1 MPSTGRGDAGS
12 AWEGLRALGSELERE
27 IAGEVGFDEWTR
39 MLYSTDA
46 SIYRIMPLGVVFPKT
61 EDDVAATVALCTRYG
76 FPMLPR
82 GSGTSLAGQTVGE
95 AVVIDFSRYMDGVVR
110 FEPESGSISV
120 QPGIYLGSMNLK
132 VAGSG
137 LMFGPDPASAEHA
150 TVGGVMGNNGTGA
163 HSILYGMAGDHLRSV
178 SVILADGTRAVF
190 EEVSWSE
197 AHRRG
202 GLPVPGTPG
211 STAGGPRA
219 APPPVDLHS
228 SIYRE
233 IIRIALDHADAIQ
246 EAFPKTWR
254 RVGGYALDAFQP
266 EKPLNLS
273 RLIAGS
279 EGTLCT
285 IVEAELGLVPMPS
298 GTSLAVLSFDS
309 MLSSLATVPALL
321 AEAPSAVELM
331 DSMLMGLCRR
341 HPDYSRRLTFVE
353 GEPEALLV
361 VEVYGESEAER
372 AAHLERLERTARDAA
387 EGPFGVLYFHDQAE
401 QANIWAVRN
410 AGLGLLM
417 SKRGDHKPI
426 PFVEDTAVPPERL
439 RDYIADVLRVLHD
452 HETPAAFYAHAS
464 AGCLHI
470 RPLINLKDP
479 PEVAKMAS
487 ISEAVLELVLQYSGA
502 MAGEHGD
509 GLARSALNPRIYGN
523 EVYGLF
529 ERVKDTF
536 DPEGLMNPGKIVRAP
551 AMTDSLRFGPDYR
564 TAPVATFFDFTA
576 DGGFA
581 RAVEMCSGSG
591 ECLKIGT
598 GTMCPSFMATKDEK
612 NSTRGRANSLRA
624 VLSGAVS
631 SKGMEDERLHETL
644 DLCLEC
650 KACKT
655 ECPSQVDMT
664 RLKTEF
670 LAHYYKAR
678 GTPLR
683 VRLFGNIDRLNR
695 IGSMTAPLSNWL
707 AASYPVRWLL
717 DRVLGV
723 DMRHSMPTFHRRT
736 LEKQYA
742 RSGRGPRA
750 SDVSEPARGTVW
762 LLPDTFT
769 NYNDPGIGMAAVRLL
784 RAAGYQVRLLPMP
797 GGSSGRA
804 MLSKGMIK
812 QAREVARANLEV
824 WAPLVAVGIP
834 ILGLEPSELLTLRDE
849 YPVLVPGKA
858 ADAVAGAA
866 LILEEWLAGMEDEL
880 GPALQFRSPRDYDE
894 AHLLVHGHCHLKAL
908 VGMEPLLTVL
918 GWLPQTEVKEVDSGC
933 CGMAGSFGFEKE
945 HYDLSM
951 AIGAQRLF
959 PAIEGLNGRGT
970 VVAPGTSCRQQIRDA
985 TGREPLHPVEVLAG
999 RLVN

>member
-1 MPSTGRGDAGS
+1 
-12 AWEGLRALGSELERE
+12 
-27 IAGEVGFDEWTR
+27 
-39 MLYSTDA
+39 
-46 SIYRIMPLGVVFPKT
+46 
-61 EDDVAATVALCTRYG
+61 
-76 FPMLPR
+76 
-82 GSGTSLAGQTVGE
+82 
-95 AVVIDFSRYMDGVVR
+95 
-110 FEPESGSISV
+110 
-120 QPGIYLGSMNLK
+120 
-132 VAGSG
+132 
-137 LMFGPDPASAEHA
+137 
-150 TVGGVMGNNGTGA
+150 
-163 HSILYGMAGDHLRSV
+163 
-178 SVILADGTRAVF
+178 VILADGTRAVF

-219 APPPVDLHS
+219 APSPVNLHS

-266 EKPLNLS
+266 DKPLNLS

-298 GTSLAVLSFDS
+298 GTSLAVLSFDN

-341 HPDYSRRLTFVE
+341 HPDYSRRLNFVE

-624 VLSGAVS
+624 VLSGAIS
-631 SKGMEDERLHETL
+631 SKGMEDEAEPHRLR
-644 DLCLEC
+644 D
-650 KACKT
+650 
-655 ECPSQVDMT
+655 
-664 RLKTEF
+664 
-670 LAHYYKAR
+670 
-678 GTPLR
+678 GTPQQLACGLISCSLAAGQGFR
-683 VRLFGNIDRLNR
+683 CGYASFDAHLPPQDPGEAVCQIGPWPESVRCHGAGAGD
-695 IGSMTAPLSNWL
+695 GL
-707 AASYPVRWLL
+707 AAS
-717 DRVLGV
+717 
-723 DMRHSMPTFHRRT
+723 
-736 LEKQYA
+736 
-742 RSGRGPRA
+742 
-750 SDVSEPARGTVW
+750 
-762 LLPDTFT
+762 
-769 NYNDPGIGMAAVRLL
+769 
-784 RAAGYQVRLLPMP
+784 
-797 GGSSGRA
+797 
-804 MLSKGMIK
+804 
-812 QAREVARANLEV
+812 
-824 WAPLVAVGIP
+824 
-834 ILGLEPSELLTLRDE
+834 
-849 YPVLVPGKA
+849 
-858 ADAVAGAA
+858 
-866 LILEEWLAGMEDEL
+866 
-880 GPALQFRSPRDYDE
+880 
-894 AHLLVHGHCHLKAL
+894 
-908 VGMEPLLTVL
+908 
-918 GWLPQTEVKEVDSGC
+918 
-933 CGMAGSFGFEKE
+933 
-945 HYDLSM
+945 
-951 AIGAQRLF
+951 
-959 PAIEGLNGRGT
+959 
-970 VVAPGTSCRQQIRDA
+970 
-985 TGREPLHPVEVLAG
+985 
-999 RLVN
+999 